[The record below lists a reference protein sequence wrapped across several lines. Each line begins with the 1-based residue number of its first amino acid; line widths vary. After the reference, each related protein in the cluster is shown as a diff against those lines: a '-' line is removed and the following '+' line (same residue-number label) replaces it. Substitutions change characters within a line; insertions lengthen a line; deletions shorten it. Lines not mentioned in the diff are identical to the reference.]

1 MKNLILL
8 PIAFAVSLAAQ
19 AGQTTVAAEESPQ
32 RVYTYALSLDAGG
45 GVLEVVPHGFAP
57 DTISR
62 KLETEIGGWIFE
74 PSAASQG
81 NEPTRTFLRV
91 VVSPDKVDAGYSLV
105 SATTGPAPLT
115 LDQPE
120 YPLNDQKRGNEGT
133 VVLELR
139 VATDGTVTQARVH
152 GVSGTASR
160 TMAGA
165 ALAAARDWTFMPEI
179 VDGRAVEGTLLWPV
193 CYLGVR
199 SSVSSCVWSG
209 PDAQRLSSKMVL
221 TLDPA
226 IRLVSPIALQ

>member
-1 MKNLILL
+1 MKSLILL
-8 PIAFAVSLAAQ
+8 PIAFAVSLAAH
-19 AGQTTVAAEESPQ
+19 AGQTTVATEESPQ

-45 GVLEVVPHGFAP
+45 GVQEIVPHGFAP
-57 DTISR
+57 DAISR
-62 KLETEIGGWIFE
+62 SLETEIGDWIFE
-74 PSAASQG
+74 PSAASQD

-91 VVSPDKVDAGYSLV
+91 VVKTDNVDRGYSLV

-120 YPLNDQKRGNEGT
+120 YPINDQKRGNEGT

-139 VATDGTVTQARVH
+139 VASDGTVAQASVH

-160 TMAGA
+160 AMAGA

-193 CYLGVR
+193 CYLGAR
-199 SSVSSCVWSG
+199 SSVSSCAWSG
-209 PDAQRLSSKMVL
+209 PDAQRRSSRMVL

>member
-1 MKNLILL
+1 MKSLILL
-8 PIAFAVSLAAQ
+8 PIAFAASLAAH
-19 AGQTTVAAEESPQ
+19 AGQAAVATEESPQ
-32 RVYTYALSLDAGG
+32 RVYTYALSLDPSGS
-45 GVLEVVPHGFAP
+45 VLEVVPHGFKP
-57 DTISR
+57 DAISSG
-62 KLETEIGGWIFE
+62 LETEIGNWKFE
-74 PSAASQG
+74 PSAQSQG
-81 NEPTRTFLRV
+81 SEPTRTFLRV
-91 VVSPDKVDAGYSLV
+91 VVKTGKVDARYSLV

-139 VATDGTVTQARVH
+139 VATDGTVSQAQVH

-160 TMAGA
+160 SMASA
-165 ALAAARDWTFMPEI
+165 ALDAARDWTFMPEI

-193 CYLGVR
+193 CYLGAR
-199 SSVSSCVWSG
+199 SSVSNCAWSG
-209 PDAQRLSSKMVL
+209 PDAQGMSSKMVL